1 MEKGYFILLMEVDM
15 KEILEMIKQK
25 EKEYFIIQMEIE
37 KWEII

>member
-15 KEILEMIKQK
+15 KENLEMIKQK